1 MSATA
6 DGCSDKMKDVGL
18 LLLLL
23 LLLLSVTSRSR
34 NQSLSANRIP
44 PVLQVDFKIDS
55 ELSGVPILC
64 GRTLLGTPETSAR
77 EKEVPARL
85 HLLPPLLQTRTR
97 IITTIENT
105 NAALIRKILTSNT
118 ML

>member
-6 DGCSDKMKDVGL
+6 DGCSDKMKDVG

-55 ELSGVPILC
+55 EWSGVPILC
-64 GRTLLGTPETSAR
+64 GRTPETSAR

-85 HLLPPLLQTRTR
+85 HLLPPLL
-97 IITTIENT
+97 
-105 NAALIRKILTSNT
+105 
-118 ML
+118 